1 MSVPKKWM
9 QLVGGQGDSVLS
21 TEGALS
27 GATAVKLPSWSQ
39 SLEKQAPQSPGRL
52 FTVGGEA
59 SFYRCYYE
67 LVKLLIQCPSHL
79 LVDICSVKEHNGG
92 GYSFP
97 TPPPHHLN

>member
-1 MSVPKKWM
+1 MIGLSSYLQGRQRQKGVVSVPEKWI

-52 FTVGGEA
+52 SNLCSQWAVRPHFTVVTINWL
-59 SFYRCYYE
+59 SY
-67 LVKLLIQCPSHL
+67 
-79 LVDICSVKEHNGG
+79 
-92 GYSFP
+92 
-97 TPPPHHLN
+97 